1 MAIARWPD
9 YARINARQ
17 TVSAAPSVRRT
28 EFDDGAI
35 RQARTVSRPIVR
47 VEIEADVPGDRFAAF
62 RTWANLHADRYFTVT
77 ALGTG
82 RGRMRVVGGVGGI
95 AYEQVRQGGGTARWL
110 ARMTLEDAG
119 TGPPFFGAGADRLI
133 LYGRAIS
140 QMATLPAAIGG
151 APPLRYA
158 LSPALPDDLVLD
170 AATRV
175 VTGRGAFVSPIT
187 SYVLTATDAYGRA
200 AAVEIPIGISL
211 KLHRNVGQFT
221 ATNAAVRMTWGGS
234 AKNYIPPRWVD
245 PRSPNPPTWL
255 DYFEITSAGQVT
267 LSVGPRDSSSI
278 FRDDSIPRLH
288 FSMQALDTN
297 TGKIVKEVTF
307 AGPVDPSAQTRDADA
322 MEPYVWTPSA
332 ASVVEIQSFIAD
344 DTTYHN
350 LIFEMWEVA

>member
-1 MAIARWPD
+1 MAIASWPD

-17 TVSAAPSVRRT
+17 VVTAAPSVRRT
-28 EFDDGAI
+28 EFDDGAV

-62 RTWANLHADRYFTVT
+62 RTWANLHADTYFTVT

-119 TGPPFFGAGADRLI
+119 TGAPFFGAGADRLI
-133 LYGRAIS
+133 LYGRGIS
-140 QMATLPAAIGG
+140 QTATLPAAIGD

-158 LSPALPDDLVLD
+158 LSPALPARLVVD
-170 AATRV
+170 AATRA
-175 VTGRGAFVSPIT
+175 VTGIAIEVSAVAD
-187 SYVLTATDAYGRA
+187 YAWTATDAYGRVA
-200 AAVEIPIGISL
+200 TVEIPIGISS
-211 KLHRNVGQFT
+211 KLYRNIGEFT
-221 ATNAAVRMTWGGS
+221 ATNSAARMTWG
-234 AKNYIPPRWVD
+234 AADRAWIPRP
-245 PRSPNPPTWL
+245 WL
-255 DYFEITSAGQVT
+255 YRNSRFSWIDYFEITSAGQVT
-267 LSVGPRDSSSI
+267 LSIGPSDSATNLRAGI
-278 FRDDSIPRLH
+278 LPRLH
-288 FSMQALDTN
+288 FSMQALHTG

-350 LIFEMWEVA
+350 LILEMWEVA